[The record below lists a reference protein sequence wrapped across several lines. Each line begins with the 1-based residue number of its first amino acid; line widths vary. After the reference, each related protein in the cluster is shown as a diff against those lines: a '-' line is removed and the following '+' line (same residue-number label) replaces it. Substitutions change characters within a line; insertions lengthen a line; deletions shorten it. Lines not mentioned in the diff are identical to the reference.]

1 MVSDEVEECRSWFAI
16 RVKPRQ
22 ETVAVTNL
30 ERQGFEVYLPMINTR
45 ISHAGK
51 VSWQARPFFVGYLF
65 VHLSKAEQRWTTIR
79 STTGVLTPV
88 SFGLF
93 YPPIQDAVIEMLQA
107 RHDENGLISLAM
119 TQAAPFSQ
127 GEKVRMLDG
136 AMKGLEGVF
145 IEMRGQDRA
154 LVLLDWMKKSM
165 RVVADTAFI
174 ASDR

>member
-1 MVSDEVEECRSWFAI
+1 MPDKQWFAI

-22 ETVAVTNL
+22 ESLAAANL

-51 VSWQARPFFVGYLF
+51 VSWQPRPFFAGYLF
-65 VHLSKAEQRWTTIR
+65 VHLSIDEQRWTTIR
-79 STTGVLTPV
+79 STVGVLAPV
-88 SFGLF
+88 AFGTF
-93 YPPIQDAVIEMLQA
+93 YPPLSDQVIALLQA
-107 RHDENGLISLAM
+107 RHDENGLITISS
-119 TQAAPFSQ
+119 TPESPFRA

-154 LVLLDWMKKSM
+154 LILLDWMKKSM
-165 RVVADTAFI
+165 RVVANTAVL
-174 ASDR
+174 ASGRR